1 MLREIR
7 NQNSSK
13 QNNTQDRFFNAK
25 TLTKERDKEDLG
37 SGCLLKRGFI
47 SLIHSITLL
56 KVSFIFYED
65 PIFMLK
71 FMAFFPVI
79 GFLSMILCFFVVK
92 MRTEFS
98 VVTGFC

>member
-56 KVSFIFYED
+56 KAVCTAD
-65 PIFMLK
+65 Q
-71 FMAFFPVI
+71 I
-79 GFLSMILCFFVVK
+79 GINMKNWF
-92 MRTEFS
+92 
-98 VVTGFC
+98 